1 MRKEIL
7 PFLISIATLS
17 FGSGCAPST
26 ETASNPTDSTAN
38 SPAIRDEA
46 VIAVIDEAL
55 RQRSTVPD
63 PGVASCAACH
73 AEEVRKWHGSQHA
86 NANRLV
92 SAEHDQSAFDPA
104 RTLEQGSFKTTTRW
118 VDGKP
123 EFESEGPYGTTVHRP
138 EAAIGIEPLVQYL
151 APFPGGRLQVIDVSH
166 DPHQDEWFNAF
177 GDEDR
182 QPHEW
187 GFWKNRSMNWNTRCA
202 FCHMTG
208 FEKNYEPATDTF
220 ASTWD
225 AMGISCAQCH
235 QVDDTPGTAAHPAC
249 PVSPGKVVKSPET
262 VMANCAS
269 CHSRREELT
278 SDFHPGDAY
287 HDHFRLAL
295 LSQPGVYHEDG
306 QVLENFEY
314 GAFISSRM
322 HHGGVNCQDCHDPHS
337 SELILPV
344 ENNALCL
351 SCHAPPGQ
359 RNATAINP
367 LTHSR
372 HELGSTGAMCVNC
385 HMPETTYMQND
396 PRRDHAFTTPDP
408 LLTLELGIPNS
419 CNRCHTDQDAQW
431 AADWTKEWHGE
442 DYNTDVRAR
451 ARLMR
456 RAAENDATVVP
467 ELLALSAS
475 QEIPLWRASLIALLN
490 PWSGQAAV
498 SSFLVE
504 ELTHVDPMVRAA
516 AVRALS
522 PVPGAAPLLAT
533 LRDDP
538 TRLVRLGA
546 AWVDPAGADLSSD
559 LATEQEQ
566 WLTVNSDQPAGAV
579 RRGQQALAR
588 RDFAEAKRWI
598 RIANDWDPA
607 AYSHHLLGR
616 VLHASGKTPAAI
628 AEITRAI
635 EMEPTGS
642 EYSYELA
649 LILAETGDTAGV
661 IKYLELTVA
670 NAPDFGRAW
679 YNLGL
684 AYAGQ
689 EKLASALRA
698 LAQAEAN
705 MPGSPDAAYAA
716 ATIHLRTGDRAAA
729 IEAGERALAHPPHN
743 PGLRR
748 FVEQL
753 RHGEN
758 LPINR

>member
-1 MRKEIL
+1 L
-7 PFLISIATLS
+7 V
-17 FGSGCAPST
+17 
-26 ETASNPTDSTAN
+26 STAVV
-38 SPAIRDEA
+38 RDDA
-46 VIAVIDEAL
+46 VIAVIEEAL

-63 PGVASCAACH
+63 PGAASCAACH
-73 AEEVRKWHGSQHA
+73 AEEARKWHGSQHA

-92 SAEHDQSAFDPA
+92 SAEHDQAAFDPA
-104 RTLEQGSFKTTTRW
+104 RTLAHGSFHTTTRW
-118 VDGKP
+118 ADDGP
-123 EFESEGPYGTTVHRP
+123 EFESDGPDGTTVHRP
-138 EAAIGIEPLVQYL
+138 EAVIGIEPLVQYL

-187 GFWKNRSMNWNTRCA
+187 GFWQNRSMNWNTRCA

-235 QVDDTPGTAAHPAC
+235 QIDDPHGATVHPDC

-262 VMANCAS
+262 IMANCAS

-278 SDFHPGDAY
+278 SDFHPGDSY

-306 QVLENFEY
+306 QVRDENFEY
-314 GAFISSRM
+314 GSFISSRM
-322 HHGGVNCQDCHDPHS
+322 HHAGVSCLDCHDPHS
-337 SELILPV
+337 GGMILPI
-344 ENNALCL
+344 ENNAMCL
-351 SCHAPPGQ
+351 SCHAPPGN

-372 HELGSTGAMCVNC
+372 HEFGSTGARCVNC

-396 PRRDHAFTTPDP
+396 PRRDHGFTIPDP
-408 LLTLELGIPNS
+408 LLTLELDVPNA
-419 CNRCHTDQDAQW
+419 CNRCHTDEDAQW

-442 DYNTDVRAR
+442 NYNTATRDRAR
-451 ARLMR
+451 VMR

-467 ELLALSAS
+467 ELLALSAA

-490 PWSGQAAV
+490 PWASQAAV
-498 SSFLVE
+498 STFLVA
-504 ELTHVDPMVRAA
+504 ELNHEDPMVRAA

-522 PVPGAAPLLAT
+522 PLPGAAPVLAT

-538 TRLVRLGA
+538 TRLVRLEA
-546 AWVDPAGADLSSD
+546 AWVDPAGADLSTD
-559 LATEQEQ
+559 LAAEQER

-588 RDFAEAKRWI
+588 RDYAEAERWI
-598 RIANDWDPA
+598 RIANEWDPA
-607 AYSHHLLGR
+607 PYSHHLLGR
-616 VLHASGKTPAAI
+616 VLHAAGKTSDAI
-628 AEITRAI
+628 TEITRAI
-635 EMEPTGS
+635 EMAPTSS

-649 LILAETGDTAGV
+649 LILAETGDTDGV

-698 LAQAEAN
+698 LAQAETHL
-705 MPGSPDAAYAA
+705 PGSPDAAYAA
-716 ATIHLRTGDRAAA
+716 ATIHLRTDNREAAIAAA
-729 IEAGERALAHPPHN
+729 ERALARDPNN
-743 PGLRR
+743 PGLRG
-748 FVEQL
+748 FMQQL
-753 RHGEN
+753 RRM
-758 LPINR
+758 P